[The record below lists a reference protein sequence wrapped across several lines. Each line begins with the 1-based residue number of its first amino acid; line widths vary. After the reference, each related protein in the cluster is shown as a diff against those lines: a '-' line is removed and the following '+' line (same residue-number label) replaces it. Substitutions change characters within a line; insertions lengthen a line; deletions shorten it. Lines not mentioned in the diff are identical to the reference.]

1 MADKQ
6 SKPMPGKDAKTPMP
20 GKGGKPM
27 PGKDQGKGG
36 GKK

>member
-6 SKPMPGKDAKTPMP
+6 SKPMPGKESKTPD
-20 GKGGKPM
+20 KGGKPM

-36 GKK
+36 KK